1 MDQLWF
7 HKQGGDLMTQIIGI
21 DAGNFETKVVH
32 DKGYDCFVSSISE
45 WRARTASDVHS
56 KQDMDF
62 EIVNKYTHERG
73 FAGPLA
79 TVESEY
85 GGTVFGT
92 SKNHQ
97 DANTRILLA
106 IWRNITGEKV
116 SIVVGQPYASHNET
130 EKNEIIMAL
139 KGDHSVTINGKRKDF
154 SIQDVKVG
162 IEGAM
167 AFLSS
172 PYSGPCNIIDVGSGT
187 VNCIHFLNK
196 RIVDRK
202 CDTLP
207 FGSETS
213 KSGQNFEG
221 MASGIFKNMSGVWD
235 KNHPTYVCGGSA
247 EMMESALRKY
257 YPLVKTIRPKLNIGG
272 TMIAVD
278 PKYSNAI
285 GMYDVGTKVL
295 V

>member
-1 MDQLWF
+1 
-7 HKQGGDLMTQIIGI
+7 MTQVIGI

-32 DKGYDCFVSSISE
+32 EKGYDCFVSAIGE
-45 WRARTASDVHS
+45 WRKRTVADAHS
-56 KQDMDF
+56 KQDMEF
-62 EIVNKYTHERG
+62 EIINKYENFKG

-79 TVESEY
+79 NVESEY

-97 DANTRILLA
+97 DANTRILLG
-106 IWRNITGEKV
+106 IWRNIFKDKV
-116 SIVVGQPYASHNET
+116 SIVVGQPYKGHTDE
-130 EKNEIIMAL
+130 EKADIILAL
-139 KGDHSVTINGKRKDF
+139 KGEHTVTVNGIRKDF
-154 SIQDVKVG
+154 LIEDVKVG

-172 PYSGPCNIIDVGSGT
+172 PYNGPVNLIDVGSGT

-213 KSGQNFEG
+213 KTGLNLEG
-221 MASGIFKNMSGVWD
+221 MAGGIFKQMSGVWD
-235 KNHPTYVCGGSA
+235 KNHPTYICGGSA
-247 EMMESALRKY
+247 QTIIEPLRKY
-257 YPLVKTIRPKLNIGG
+257 YPLIKVLESKTSIDGVAMSLPPKF
-272 TMIAVD
+272 
-278 PKYSNAI
+278 SNAI
-285 GMYDVGTKVL
+285 GMYNVGRKVFNDKL
-295 V
+295 QTS

>member
-1 MDQLWF
+1 
-7 HKQGGDLMTQIIGI
+7 MTQIIGI
-21 DAGNFETKVVH
+21 DAGNYETKIVH
-32 DKGYDCFVSSISE
+32 EKGYDCFVSSISE
-45 WRARTASDVHS
+45 WRKRTVADAHS
-56 KQDMDF
+56 KQDMEF
-62 EIVNKYTHERG
+62 EIINKYENFKG

-85 GGTVFGT
+85 GGTIYGT

-106 IWRNITGEKV
+106 IWRNIIEDKV
-116 SIVVGQPYASHNET
+116 SVVVGQPYKTHNED
-130 EKNEIIMAL
+130 EKNEIILAL
-139 KGDHSVTINGKRKDF
+139 KGEHSVTVNGKKKDF
-154 SIQDVKVG
+154 LIEDVKVG

-167 AFLSS
+167 AFLAS
-172 PYSGPCNIIDVGSGT
+172 PYNGPCNIIDVGSGT

-235 KNHPTYVCGGSA
+235 KNHPTFVCGGSA
-247 EMMESALRKY
+247 EMMESALRRY
-257 YPLVKTIRPKLNIGG
+257 YPLVKTLRPKLNING
-272 TMIAVD
+272 TLIQVD
-278 PKYSNAI
+278 SKYSNAI
-285 GMYDVGTKVL
+285 GMYDVGRKVL